1 MNKNTGNGAAKTVQ
15 KGGLSQKEQKALVG
29 KTAVD
34 RLIEKGFIK
43 SGMKIGLGTGSTAIV
58 AVDRLALYIR
68 EGKLSGIKAVATSFQ
83 THIACEENGIP
94 VFTLNSKEIGGT
106 LDLAIDGADEIDP
119 ENNLIKGGGAAHVQE
134 KIVEYNSKRLV
145 IIADESKLV
154 PHLGTR
160 FPLPV
165 EIIAAA
171 RTPVVRAMEKLGAS
185 CVLRTGSGKDGP
197 VITDNGNQILDC
209 TWSPLAGGT
218 SPVDPSKMEDK
229 VNKITGVVENGFFTK
244 NRPIVFIARADGSVE
259 ERD

>member
-1 MNKNTGNGAAKTVQ
+1 MNKNN
-15 KGGLSQKEQKALVG
+15 LSQKEQKALVG

-34 RLIEKGFIK
+34 RLIERGLIK

-58 AVDRLALYIR
+58 AVATLASYIR

-83 THIACEENGIP
+83 TGIVCEDYGIP
-94 VFTLNSKEIGGT
+94 VFTLNSKEIAGT

-119 ENNLIKGGGAAHVQE
+119 DNNLIKGGGAAHVQE

-154 PHLGTR
+154 PHLGTG

-171 RTPVVRAMEKLGAS
+171 RFPVIREMQKLGAS
-185 CVLRTGSGKDGP
+185 CVLRTCAGKDGP

-209 TWSPLAGGT
+209 TWPQLADGT
-218 SPVDPSKMEDK
+218 SPVIPSKMEDK

-244 NRPIVFIARADGSVE
+244 NRPLVFIAHADGTVE
-259 ERD
+259 ERG

>member
-1 MNKNTGNGAAKTVQ
+1 MDKNTGNGAAKTVQ
-15 KGGLSQKEQKALVG
+15 KGGLSQKEQKELVG

-34 RLIEKGFIK
+34 RLMEKGLIR

-58 AVDRLALYIR
+58 AVRRLAELLH
-68 EGKLSGIKAVATSFQ
+68 GGALSGIRAVVTSFQ
-83 THIACEENGIP
+83 TGIACEEYGIP

-171 RTPVVRAMEKLGAS
+171 RFPVIREMQKLGAS
-185 CVLRTGSGKDGP
+185 CVLRTCSGKDGP

-209 TWSPLAGGT
+209 TWPVRDDGS
-218 SPVDPSKMEDK
+218 SPVVPAKTEDK

-244 NRPIVFIARADGSVE
+244 NRPLVFVARADGTVE
-259 ERD
+259 ERP